1 MRRRTERASDDAKGT
16 GARGRPE
23 ETRRRGTEADVAVG
37 ARNREVRFDSWLTC
51 ICSTSARIDRR
62 RRNVLKQCLANK
74 GRKRG
79 GGTLGGGRR

>member
-37 ARNREVRFDSWLTC
+37 ARDREVRFVSWLTC

-62 RRNVLKQCLANK
+62 RRNVLAAMP
-74 GRKRG
+74 GE
-79 GGTLGGGRR
+79 